1 MKIDIIPGG
10 VTAAAGF
17 SAACCAAG
25 IKYQGRT
32 DMAMVYSDAPCAV
45 AGVFTSNVVKAA
57 PVVWDRQ
64 IVQNVRT
71 ARAVVVNAG
80 IANAATGE
88 AGMEMCRQTAG
99 FTAKAL
105 DIPAGQVL

>member
-10 VTAAAGF
+10 VTAAEGF
-17 SAACCAAG
+17 KAACCAAG

-32 DMAMVYSDAPCAV
+32 DMAMLYSDAPCAV
-45 AGVFTSNVVKAA
+45 AGTFTTNVVKAA

-64 IVQNVRT
+64 IVQTVKS

-80 IANAATGE
+80 IANAATGA
-88 AGMEMCRQTAG
+88 AGMQMCEQTAAH
-99 FTAKAL
+99 TARAL
-105 DIPAGQVL
+105 GVPAD